1 MRDVTSFCLFLHG
14 RFLFLLTRPMR
25 DVTTVFWV
33 EMAFS
38 TVSTHT
44 PHAGRDCWREV
55 LADCKAVS
63 THTPHAGRDIIE
75 PDKDHD
81 TLMFLLTRPMRDVT
95 DTDPSRFQTQHRFYS
110 HAPCGT

>member
-44 PHAGRDCWREV
+44 PHAGRDWNGLEFNQ
-55 LADCKAVS
+55 AMDS
-63 THTPHAGRDIIE
+63 
-75 PDKDHD
+75 
-81 TLMFLLTRPMRDVT
+81 
-95 DTDPSRFQTQHRFYS
+95 FYS